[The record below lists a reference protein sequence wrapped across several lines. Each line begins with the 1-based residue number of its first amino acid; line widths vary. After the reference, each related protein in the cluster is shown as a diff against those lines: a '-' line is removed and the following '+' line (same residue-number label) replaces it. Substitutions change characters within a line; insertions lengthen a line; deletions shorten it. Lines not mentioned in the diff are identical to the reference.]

1 MTLSGRGEIGRQVS
15 VLCVRR
21 WRLTGSLA
29 VRPLTWHGPVRC
41 VIPLS
46 RQDVG
51 ALNLRSLHCSGSSS
65 GCAGQPTS
73 PLRRNRPEP
82 MKNRRAQTRR
92 FARWSSTSVHAAQT
106 REELAATAR
115 LDRWNK
121 SKSESV
127 DREKQPRHGGTGQ
140 VRQSILRM
148 NIADIHLVLKNRAAA
163 DTGSGGLFN
172 TTSPLISAWYPG
184 RVPADG
190 EYPYVVETTTGTP
203 HRDAFGRDVVIVTF
217 RASVWVPWK
226 MHTDTDPMLTASRI
240 LARIYGNWSSSS
252 PSTQPTYGFHRFKP
266 TLASP
271 WTSSYI
277 IHETTIDESDDYYIN
292 LIPQFSFTMSN

>member
-1 MTLSGRGEIGRQVS
+1 MVGTVDPTLNLDVQAYCFSPSQATGGNMTLSGRGEIGRQVS

-127 DREKQPRHGGTGQ
+127 DREKQPRHGH
-140 VRQSILRM
+140 RL
-148 NIADIHLVLKNRAAA
+148 L
-163 DTGSGGLFN
+163 
-172 TTSPLISAWYPG
+172 PPWYPPT
-184 RVPADG
+184 RRSPSCPPA
-190 EYPYVVETTTGTP
+190 V
-203 HRDAFGRDVVIVTF
+203 
-217 RASVWVPWK
+217 
-226 MHTDTDPMLTASRI
+226 
-240 LARIYGNWSSSS
+240 SSSW
-252 PSTQPTYGFHRFKP
+252 PPR
-266 TLASP
+266 P
-271 WTSSYI
+271 WPR
-277 IHETTIDESDDYYIN
+277 DR
-292 LIPQFSFTMSN
+292 